1 MPLLED
7 GRLRPDDWTSIEDDA
22 PLPDGPAIISLDRLR
37 AEAAALA
44 GRNAP
49 LGVAV
54 APETQPEEIAPFLDR
69 LALVA
74 VRMPKPKDGR
84 AFTQARSL
92 REHHGFTGEIRATGH
107 IIPDHYAMLLRCGVT
122 TVEVPEGTDPAT
134 WTRSRDAIRVGYQA
148 AQGADRPLS
157 LLRRKLELA

>member
-22 PLPDGPAIISLDRLR
+22 PLPDGPAIVSLARLR
-37 AEAAALA
+37 AEADALA

-49 LGVAV
+49 LGVALD
-54 APETQPEEIAPFLDR
+54 PGTQPEEAAPFLPR

-74 VRMPKPKDGR
+74 LRLPKAKDGR

-92 REHHGFTGEIRATGH
+92 REHHGFGGEIRATGH
-107 IIPDHYAMLLRCGVT
+107 VLPDQYAMLLRCGVT
-122 TVEVPEGTDPAT
+122 TVEVPEGTDPNT
-134 WTRSRDAIRVGYQA
+134 WERSRDAVRIAYQA
-148 AQGADRPLS
+148 AQGAARPLS

>member
-7 GRLRPDDWTSIEDDA
+7 GRLRPDDWTSIEDEA
-22 PLPDGPAIISLDRLR
+22 PLPEGPAIVSLARLR
-37 AEAAALA
+37 AEADALA

-49 LGVAV
+49 LGVALS
-54 APETQPEEIAPFLDR
+54 PETQPEEVAPFLDR

-74 VRMPKPKDGR
+74 VCLPKSKDGR
-84 AFTQARSL
+84 AFTQIRAL

-107 IIPDHYAMLLRCGVT
+107 VLPDQYAMLLRCGVT
-122 TVEVPEGTDPAT
+122 TVEVPESTDPAT
-134 WTRSRDAIRVGYQA
+134 WTRSRDTIRIAYQA
-148 AQGADRPLS
+148 AQSADRPLS

>member
-22 PLPDGPAIISLDRLR
+22 PLPDGPAIISLARLR
-37 AEAAALA
+37 SEADALA

-49 LGVAV
+49 LGVALD
-54 APETQPEEIAPFLDR
+54 PGTQSEEVAPFLPR

-74 VRMPKPKDGR
+74 LRLPKAKDGR

-107 IIPDHYAMLLRCGVT
+107 VLPDQYAMLLRCGVT
-122 TVEVPEGTDPAT
+122 TVEVPEGTDPTT
-134 WTRSRDAIRVGYQA
+134 WARSRDAIRIAYQA

>member
-22 PLPDGPAIISLDRLR
+22 PLPDGPAIISLARLR
-37 AEAAALA
+37 AEADALA

-49 LGVAV
+49 LGVALT
-54 APETQPEEIAPFLDR
+54 PDTQSEEVAPFLPR

-74 VRMPKPKDGR
+74 LRLPKAKDGR

-107 IIPDHYAMLLRCGVT
+107 VLPDQYAMLLRCGVT
-122 TVEVPEGTDPAT
+122 TVEVPEGTDPTKWA
-134 WTRSRDAIRVGYQA
+134 RSRDAIRIAYQA

>member
-22 PLPDGPAIISLDRLR
+22 PLPDGPAIVSLARLR
-37 AEAAALA
+37 AEGDALA

-49 LGVAV
+49 LGVAL
-54 APETQPEEIAPFLDR
+54 APDAQPEEVAPFLLR

-74 VRMPKPKDGR
+74 LRLPKAKDGR

-107 IIPDHYAMLLRCGVT
+107 VLPDQYAMLLRCGVS
-122 TVEVPEGTDPAT
+122 TVEVAEGTRPET
-134 WTRSRDAIRVGYQA
+134 WARSRDTIRVAYQA

>member
-1 MPLLED
+1 MPLLEA
-7 GRLRPDDWTSIEDDA
+7 GELRPDAWSLVEDEA
-22 PLPDGPAIISLDRLR
+22 PLPDGPAIVSLARLR

-49 LGVAV
+49 LGVALP
-54 APETQPEEIAPFLDR
+54 PEAQPEEIAPFLDR

-74 VRMPKPKDGR
+74 VRLPKSKDGR
-84 AFTQARSL
+84 AFTQIRAL
-92 REHHGFTGEIRATGH
+92 REHHGFTGEVRATGH
-107 IIPDHYAMLLRCGVT
+107 VLPDQYAMLLRCGVST
-122 TVEVPEGTDPAT
+122 IEVAEGTDPAT
-134 WTRSRDAIRVGYQA
+134 WARSRDAIRIAYQA